1 VQQTPHGSYKLL
13 EQDEGYL
20 LHVEVR
26 GEWQPLYVFTTQPQR
41 RADLEVGSWYTS
53 TYPASMFVTGLMAA
67 IVTDEARYNLR
78 GRHVTVNWRDGA
90 ERIRLGSAAEV
101 VDLLSS
107 WFGVAVPDFSDRAAL
122 QARVGEVLDA

>member
-1 VQQTPHGSYKLL
+1 
-13 EQDEGYL
+13 

-41 RADLEVGSWYTS
+41 RPDLEVGSWYMS
-53 TYPASMFVTGLMAA
+53 TYPAPMFVTGLMAA
-67 IVTDEARYNLR
+67 IVTNEARYNLR
-78 GRHVTVNWRDGA
+78 GRHLSVHWGDGA
-90 ERIRLGSAAEV
+90 ERIGLGSAAEV

-107 WFGVAVPDFSDRAAL
+107 WFGLAVTDFGDRAAL